1 MEIVCCGHH
10 LVDCRNDTDLNLFFP
25 RAQFDTDSINTK
37 ISNVELDTVSAG
49 GSQVAPYVEQCRC
62 PPGYT
67 GLSCEK
73 CAPGFERDQGG
84 IPPPGMWFEK
94 MFFECQGSLVD
105 RGKSMERKVPSAST
119 VRMSRGNVHESSERC
134 MPRLPLSSFNS
145 LQSVSWR

>member
-1 MEIVCCGHH
+1 MKKLFYCGHN
-10 LVDCRNDTDLNLFFP
+10 LVDCRNDTEWNSFFP

-49 GSQVAPYVEQCRC
+49 GNQVAPYVEQCRC

-84 IPPPGMWFEK
+84 IPP
-94 MFFECQGSLVD
+94 
-105 RGKSMERKVPSAST
+105 
-119 VRMSRGNVHESSERC
+119 SRHV
-134 MPRLPLSSFNS
+134 
-145 LQSVSWR
+145 V